1 MPSYVTLTSLS
12 ALQYGDVFT
21 FVLLGRNV
29 TVALGPKGS
38 NLILNGKIS
47 EVSAED
53 VYSAVTTPVFGKDAV
68 YDVPNAVL
76 MEQKRFVKAGLTTE
90 NLEVFVGQIVDEVK
104 QFISLDVLFA
114 PLKQGA
120 KSITLD
126 IFKAMSEITILTASR
141 TLQGVEVRENLDKS
155 FADLYHDLDAGFTP
169 INFIMPGLPLPSNFR
184 RDRAQKKM
192 SRFYRDI
199 IEKRRAA
206 GNVGGDTVEHDM
218 IATLMQQKYKNGR
231 PLTDVEIASIM
242 IALLMAG
249 QHTSSA
255 TGAWAL
261 LRLGSKPELIQKLY
275 DEQVRVYGEG
285 GKGTFR
291 PLDYETNK
299 TQLPILDSVI
309 RETLRM
315 HPPLHSL
322 MRLVL
327 KDLPIPPTLSANRI
341 DSKQD
346 AQTLVIPKGHSI
358 LAAPGVSAIDPDLWP
373 EAYEFKPSR
382 WLEGGQ
388 LKVDADEEA
397 GGDSVDYG
405 WGAVSTGANSPY
417 LPFGAGRH
425 RCIGEQFA
433 YLQLGTII
441 ATLVREFDWKLD
453 GGRFPEPDY
462 TSMVVLPKPPANLV
476 MTKRS

>member
-1 MPSYVTLTSLS
+1 M
-12 ALQYGDVFT
+12 
-21 FVLLGRNV
+21 

-53 VYSAVTTPVFGKDAV
+53 VYGAVTTPVFGKDAV

-76 MEQKRFVKAGLTTE
+76 MEQKRFVKAGLTTD

-104 QFISLDVLFA
+104 QFIAGDPVFA
-114 PLKQGA
+114 PLKNGS
-120 KSITLD
+120 KSVTVE

-141 TLQGVEVRENLDKS
+141 TLQGVEVRQNLNKS
-155 FADLYHDLDAGFTP
+155 FAGLYHDLDAGFTP
-169 INFIMPGLPLPSNFR
+169 INFIMPGLPLPANFR

-206 GNVGGDTVEHDM
+206 GNVEGDSVEHDM

-231 PLTDVEIASIM
+231 SLTDIEMAHIM

-261 LRLGSKPELIQKLY
+261 LRLGSKPEIIQQLY

-285 GKGTFR
+285 EKGSFR
-291 PLDYETNK
+291 PLDHETNK
-299 TQLPILDSVI
+299 SQLPILDSVI

-322 MRLVL
+322 MRLAL
-327 KDLPIPPTLSANRI
+327 KDLTVPPTLSANRI
-341 DSKQD
+341 GSKND
-346 AQTLVIPKGHSI
+346 AQTLVIPKGHSV
-358 LAAPGVSAIDPDLWP
+358 LAAPGVSAVDPDLWP
-373 EAYEFKPSR
+373 DANEFKPSR
-382 WLEGGQ
+382 WLEDGQ
-388 LKVDADEEA
+388 LKVDANEDA
-397 GGDSVDYG
+397 GGETVDYG

-441 ATLVREFDWKLD
+441 STLVRNFDWELEK
-453 GGRFPEPDY
+453 GRFPEPDY

-476 MTKRS
+476 MTPRS